1 MCHAC
6 AGASS
11 EKERL
16 RWLFEGLEALL
27 YRLLGCSEACVR
39 HAPLGSEA
47 VSMPGSYLLSSV
59 LAGCLKASKESRG
72 LKVGPSMLCFS
83 WWRRGALQRSGRHE
97 QPASRHFRAR
107 HLKALAR
114 SFLRSRGKLFCEV
127 GFESGGERPGKSTL
141 VDVYKHVLDDSQANL
156 IRSGCLEALVCP
168 VAELQALKGC
178 SRAQTRTA
186 AAPRDPLER
195 LADAPRL
202 GALPNA
208 PGIWVT
214 RSKTLSEKRS
224 LQGAV

>member
-1 MCHAC
+1 MPQGLQRVARPEG
-6 AGASS
+6 GA
-11 EKERL
+11 L
-16 RWLFEGLEALL
+16 NAVLF
-27 YRLLGCSEACVR
+27 GC
-39 HAPLGSEA
+39 
-47 VSMPGSYLLSSV
+47 
-59 LAGCLKASKESRG
+59 
-72 LKVGPSMLCFS
+72 
-83 WWRRGALQRSGRHE
+83 RGALQRSGRHE
-97 QPASRHFRAR
+97 QPASRHLRAR
-107 HLKALAR
+107 LKALAR